1 MVQRMFAGMNGLDG
15 GLMCGLAVAVRSDAE
30 FGRLMSSHLHEQKLR
45 SIASILAR
53 AEARGELPAGVDPS
67 LVLQVAPGVA
77 LFHQIS
83 GEPLD
88 AAFAEHL
95 VDRVLIPLLR
105 P

>member
-1 MVQRMFAGMNGLDG
+1 MAAIV
-15 GLMCGLAVAVRSDAE
+15 S
-30 FGRLMSSHLHEQKLR
+30 
-45 SIASILAR
+45 R
-53 AEARGELPAGVDPS
+53 AEARGELPPGADPK
-67 LVLQVAPGVA
+67 LILEVAPGVA